1 MTVLLELKQKIKDFY
16 SEHDVLLLSV
26 FKFLLAFL
34 LFSSINSSLGFMEK
48 LDNIFVV
55 LILAIICAVLPINV
69 MTVIGCVLIIM
80 HCYSVGI
87 EVAGF
92 AVLLI
97 VLLMILFLR
106 FTSEDSLA
114 LVLTPAAFHFHIPAA
129 VPIGGGLLKGPTC
142 AIPSVCGVIF
152 VFLYADSKGQE
163 HSFAGERNRGCS
175 EAADS
180 AGWFNEK
187 SGNVAE
193 CAGFYCSSDA
203 GVYDFQMFF

>member
-1 MTVLLELKQKIKDFY
+1 M
-16 SEHDVLLLSV
+16 
-26 FKFLLAFL
+26 
-34 LFSSINSSLGFMEK
+34 
-48 LDNIFVV
+48 V

-114 LVLTPAAFHFHIPAA
+114 LVLTPAAFHFHIPAVQHWRRA
-129 VPIGGGLLKGPTC
+129 QKRLTC
-142 AIPSVCGVIF
+142 GIPLPCVV
-152 VFLYADSKGQE
+152 
-163 HSFAGERNRGCS
+163 
-175 EAADS
+175 
-180 AGWFNEK
+180 
-187 SGNVAE
+187 
-193 CAGFYCSSDA
+193 
-203 GVYDFQMFF
+203 